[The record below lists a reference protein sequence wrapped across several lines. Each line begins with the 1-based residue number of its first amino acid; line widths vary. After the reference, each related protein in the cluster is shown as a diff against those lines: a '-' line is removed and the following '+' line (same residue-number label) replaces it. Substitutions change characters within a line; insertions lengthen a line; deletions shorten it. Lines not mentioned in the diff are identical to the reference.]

1 MGISE
6 ETRKP
11 IDQLT
16 CEDLRAF
23 PVWEFAT
30 DEEGVEGPDE
40 TWVRPLRTNRISKDA
55 WSLSV
60 ASDFISP
67 NGATF
72 EGIVDVTTAVD
83 DPCPAACLIVAG
95 EYMYIDGAP
104 GSLERQVL
112 AKKLGGAEVDMF
124 PLKYTLRVLVE
135 GESTYRTGD
144 VA

>member
-1 MGISE
+1 MGVSE

-16 CEDLRAF
+16 SEDLGDF

-30 DEEGVEGPDE
+30 DEEGVEGQDE
-40 TWVRPLRTNRISKDA
+40 TWVRPVRTGRISNDA

-60 ASDFISP
+60 ASDFVSP
-67 NGATF
+67 NGTMF
-72 EGIVDVTTAVD
+72 EGIVDVTTAID
-83 DPCPAACLIVAG
+83 DPLPTACLIVAG
-95 EYMYIDGAP
+95 TYIYIGGAP
-104 GSLERQVL
+104 GSRGRQHI
-112 AKKLGGAEVDMF
+112 ARKLGGTEVDIF

-135 GESTYRTGD
+135 GESAYRTGQ

>member
-1 MGISE
+1 MGVSE

-16 CEDLRAF
+16 LEDLRDF

-30 DEEGVEGPDE
+30 DEEGVEGQDE
-40 TWVRPLRTNRISKDA
+40 TWVRPVRTSRIPKDA

-60 ASDFISP
+60 ASDFVCP
-67 NGATF
+67 NGTRF
-72 EGIVDVTTAVD
+72 EGIMDVTTAIH
-83 DPCPAACLIVAG
+83 DPIPAACLIVAG
-95 EYMYIDGAP
+95 VYMYVGGAP
-104 GSLERQVL
+104 GSRERRVL
-112 AKKLGGAEVDMF
+112 ATKLGGAEEDIF

-135 GESTYRTGD
+135 GESAYRTGD